1 MKYLLAHDLGTT
13 GDKATLFNEKGKL
26 VCSSFEGYE
35 THYPAPG
42 MVEQNVE
49 DWWKAFCKSTADIV
63 KKASVDSRDLV
74 ALSISG
80 QMQAAVPVDS
90 SGRVLRRAMI
100 WADSRSSRQVQK
112 LLALIDERE
121 IYRITGSRVSP
132 TYQGYKIAWLKENEP
147 DLYERT
153 YKFLQ
158 AKDFIN
164 MRLTGEIVT
173 DYSDAVM
180 TNLFDINTLDWSTQL
195 IDLNGIDHSKLPQT
209 LPSVHDLGN
218 IRPEIA
224 SELGLSKNCRVIL
237 GAGDGCTAAVGAG
250 AVGIGDTYLYLG
262 SSSWISTITD
272 SPLIDGKM
280 RVFTGAHAV
289 KGFYF
294 PSGTMQAAGAS
305 YSWIKDITYNLESD
319 NLKEKGGDIFKYLD
333 GLLQQYSH
341 HGEEIIYLPYLHGE
355 RSPIW
360 DSSARGVFVGLSA
373 SHNRLDLVHSVIEGV
388 SMNLKWILDSIEESI
403 PISKIRVI
411 GGGVRSESW
420 KRILSNILGKVL
432 VVPRNVEEATSMGA
446 AIIAGVGSGLFDFSA
461 ARNFVVD
468 VEQIEPARDEHE
480 QYLRLYDLFKETYFS
495 LRETFERLAGIRRG

>member
-13 GDKATLFNEKGKL
+13 GDKATLYSEKGRL
-26 VCSSFEGYE
+26 IYSSFEKYE
-35 THYPAPG
+35 TYYPAPG
-42 MVEQNVE
+42 MVEQNAE
-49 DWWKAFCKSTADIV
+49 DWWKAFCKSTADIL
-63 KKASVDSRDLV
+63 KRTSIDSSDV
-74 ALSISG
+74 FALSISG
-80 QMQAAVPVDS
+80 QMQAVVPVDI

-147 DLYERT
+147 NLYEKT

-164 MRLTGEIVT
+164 MRLTGKMVT

-180 TNLFDINTLDWSTQL
+180 TNLFDIKRLEWSAQL
-195 IDLNGIDHSKLPQT
+195 IDLNGIDTSKLPQT
-209 LPSVHDLGN
+209 LPSVHDLGK
-218 IRPEIA
+218 IKHEIA
-224 SELGLSKNCRVIL
+224 SELGLSKNCSVIL
-237 GAGDGCTAAVGAG
+237 GAGDGCAAAVGAG
-250 AVGIGDTYLYLG
+250 AIEIGDTYLYLG

-305 YSWIKDITYNLESD
+305 YSWIKDIAYSLESD
-319 NLKEKGGDIFKYLD
+319 NLKEKTGDIFKYLD
-333 GLLQQYSH
+333 GLLQKYNH

-360 DSSARGVFVGLSA
+360 DSGARGVFVGLSA
-373 SHNRLDLVHSVIEGV
+373 SHDRLDLVCSVIEGV
-388 SMNLKWILDSIEESI
+388 SMNLKWILDTIEESI
-403 PISKIRVI
+403 PIGKIRVI
-411 GGGVRSESW
+411 GGGARSESW

-461 ARNFVVD
+461 ARDFVVD
-468 VEQIEPARDEHE
+468 VEQIEPLGNEHE

-495 LRETFERLAGIRRG
+495 LRETFEKLAGIKRG